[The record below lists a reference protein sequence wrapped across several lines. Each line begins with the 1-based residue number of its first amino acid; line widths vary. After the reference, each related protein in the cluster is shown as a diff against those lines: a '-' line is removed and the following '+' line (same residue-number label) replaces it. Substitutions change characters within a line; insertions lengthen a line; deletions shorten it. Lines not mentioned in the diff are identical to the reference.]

1 MPIRT
6 LVAIPALTAAA
17 LALAAC
23 DSASGPKTEAQ
34 VKAEVAGM
42 VKPRPGQYE
51 TTVKVLNF
59 EIPGVPKEQ
68 AEQFKAM
75 FASTGQSA
83 GFCLT
88 REESEAGYKDFT
100 KKLAQGDCT
109 YDRFEASGGTLDAK
123 LTCKTGKEMTA
134 VIEMT
139 GKMTAESSEMRMK
152 MEQTGAGP
160 LSAKGTV
167 KMDMEMNSKRV
178 GDCAK

>member
-6 LVAIPALTAAA
+6 TLAVTVAA

-23 DSASGPKTEAQ
+23 NQSSGPKTEAQ

-51 TTVKVLNF
+51 TTVKVINF

-68 AEQFKAM
+68 SEKFKAM
-75 FASTGQSA
+75 FASTGQSQ
-83 GFCLT
+83 GFCVT
-88 REESEAGYKDFT
+88 KEESEAGYKDFT
-100 KKLAQGDCT
+100 KKLAQGNCT
-109 YDRFEASGGTLDAK
+109 YDRFEASGGSLDAK
-123 LTCKTGKEMTA
+123 LTCKTGQDMTA

-139 GKMTAESSEMRMK
+139 GKMTEESSDMHMK

-160 LSAKGTV
+160 LSAKGAV
-167 KMDMEMNSKRV
+167 KMEMEMSSKRV
-178 GDCAK
+178 GDCKG

>member
-6 LVAIPALTAAA
+6 FAAATTLAASA

-23 DSASGPKTEAQ
+23 GSSGPKTEEQ
-34 VKAEVAGM
+34 VRAEVAEM
-42 VKPRPGQYE
+42 VKPRPGQYQ

-59 EIPGVPKEQ
+59 EIPGIPKGK

-75 FASTGQSA
+75 FASAGQSA

-88 REESEAGYKDFT
+88 KEESEAGYKDFT

-123 LTCKTGKEMTA
+123 LTCKTGKDMTA

-139 GKMTAESSEMRMK
+139 GKMTAESSEMHMK

-167 KMDMEMNSKRV
+167 KMDMEMSSKRV